1 MLIMETS
8 CKSLFDTRSHV
19 VSRLSD
25 AGFETKLAVSVEQ
38 SILNYT
44 KETAAHKFKISYLRW
59 SNIQVRRLYLRK
71 FRSILHNA
79 GVIKTLIDEQT
90 IEPLQV
96 AAVDHYTLAPHLY
109 AEFFEKKRQ
118 REMYTALADTDDA
131 YDGILKCDS
140 CSSMK
145 TRYVEVQ
152 TRSADE
158 PMTVFAR
165 CMNCGVHW
173 TLDGK

>member
-1 MLIMETS
+1 MESS
-8 CKSLFDTRSHV
+8 CKSLFETRSHAV
-19 VSRLSD
+19 KRLSD
-25 AGFETKLAVSVEQ
+25 VGFETKLAVLIEQ
-38 SILNYT
+38 SIINYT
-44 KETAAHKFKISYLRW
+44 KQTAAHKYKIKHLRW
-59 SNIQVRRLYLRK
+59 SDIQVRRLYLRK
-71 FRSILHNA
+71 FRAIMFNA
-79 GVIKTLIDEQT
+79 GVIKTLIADNT
-90 IEPLQV
+90 IEPIQV
-96 AAVDHYTLAPHLY
+96 AGVDHYTLAPHLY
-109 AEFFEKKRQ
+109 DGFHEKKRQ
-118 REMYTALADTDDA
+118 RELYTALADAEEA
-131 YDGILKCDS
+131 YDGILKCDT